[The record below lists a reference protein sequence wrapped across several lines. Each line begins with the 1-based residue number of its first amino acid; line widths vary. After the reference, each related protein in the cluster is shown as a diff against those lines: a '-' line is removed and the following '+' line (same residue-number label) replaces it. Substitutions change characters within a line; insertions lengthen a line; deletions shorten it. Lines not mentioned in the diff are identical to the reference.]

1 MMEKRCQKGPQKS
14 CFLEQNGDMDL
25 PGSTYPPIID
35 VLVRCQKST
44 FLGSAKKRPPKIK
57 NQPKRCRGPDDPIS
71 PGASGET
78 GPLPGTKIKDPTK
91 LLFAGNRVLS
101 NTPLGTRP
109 GEFIIYLVIIYI
121 WEYTH
126 L

>member
-44 FLGSAKKRPPKIK
+44 FLGSAKKRPKKFKIDQK
-57 NQPKRCRGPDDPIS
+57 GAGDQMSKLANLPREKQAPCRGLKSKNLLNYSSLNHARCLTRRWAQGPANCIS
-71 PGASGET
+71 VCAMRR
-78 GPLPGTKIKDPTK
+78 
-91 LLFAGNRVLS
+91 AHR
-101 NTPLGTRP
+101 RP
-109 GEFIIYLVIIYI
+109 
-121 WEYTH
+121 
-126 L
+126 